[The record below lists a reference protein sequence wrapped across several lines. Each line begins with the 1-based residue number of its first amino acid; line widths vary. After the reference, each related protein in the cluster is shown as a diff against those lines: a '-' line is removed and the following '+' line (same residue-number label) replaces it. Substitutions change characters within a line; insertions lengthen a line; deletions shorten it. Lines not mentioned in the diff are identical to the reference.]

1 MDEWNDVQ
9 VIRKIAEDQAKQ
21 TTLQEG
27 DARHCTVRI
36 RTTVWADARGV
47 HAKRSLTF
55 LRRRC
60 VGVNTLEEDLREARA
75 ADVVPHILNF
85 MDVKDGI
92 YEIVIC
98 NKRYDF
104 ETGYLYDYD
113 YRLVRARL
121 ENDKA

>member
-9 VIRKIAEDQAKQ
+9 VIRKVAEDQAKCA
-21 TTLQEG
+21 TSPKAKA
-27 DARHCTVRI
+27 DARRCIVRI

-55 LRRRC
+55 LRRKC
-60 VGVNTLEEDLREARA
+60 VGVNILEEDLKEARA

-92 YEIVIC
+92 YEVVIC
-98 NKRYDF
+98 NRHYDRV
-104 ETGYLYDYD
+104 TGDYD
-113 YRLVRARL
+113 YKLVRALL
-121 ENDKA
+121 ENDET